1 MKRLFT
7 ILTLCFFLANTGVVL
22 AQQYSESN
30 DFSYALKLYNENF
43 YDVAAQQFSTFINRY
58 PNSER
63 QADARFYYADALFK
77 LGQFDNARVEF
88 QGLAVG
94 FPENARAPRAWE
106 MVGKSY
112 EKLGKAEEA
121 AKNEGRMPLKRTSS
135 EISVLRF
142 WPRPTL
148 RRAK

>member
-63 QADARFYYADALFK
+63 QADARFYYADALF
-77 LGQFDNARVEF
+77 
-88 QGLAVG
+88 
-94 FPENARAPRAWE
+94 
-106 MVGKSY
+106 
-112 EKLGKAEEA
+112 
-121 AKNEGRMPLKRTSS
+121 
-135 EISVLRF
+135 
-142 WPRPTL
+142 
-148 RRAK
+148 